1 MWALHWVPSD
11 LGSSLAGGPSARP
24 ISSQAQA
31 VGMQNLRHET
41 LGGGQPHPQSLFC
54 MELDTMWALHWVPSD
69 LGSSLAGGPSA
80 RPISSQ
86 AQAVGMQNLRHE
98 TLGGGQPHPQTLFCM
113 ELDTMWALHW
123 VPSDLGSSL
132 AGGPSTKMG
141 HSNLRAGGAA
151 RSHWWGWD
159 TPFGRCKEV
168 GAGGGGP

>member
-1 MWALHWVPSD
+1 MGHGPLKGFGDGIGSPPLHGAP
-11 LGSSLAGGPSARP
+11 GAGAGP
-24 ISSQAQA
+24 
-31 VGMQNLRHET
+31 T
-41 LGGGQPHPQSLFC
+41 
-54 MELDTMWALHWVPSD
+54 
-69 LGSSLAGGPSA
+69 
-80 RPISSQ
+80 SQ

-123 VPSDLGSSL
+123 VPSDLGSSQP
-132 AGGPSTKMG
+132 GGPSTKMG

-168 GAGGGGP
+168 GAGGGGPSMLQGPLKGPPVLNGPTPLAPPLHLPSPAF